1 MQSDSRSPVRDAP
14 TGPRFNPPTGPRDR
28 GRGRSRSPHGYS
40 GGRSRSRSA
49 SRKRSRTPDDGGDS
63 RYAKR
68 RRYEEDQYHH
78 HQDTDRDKGVMW
90 VEPPSQPQARE
101 PDQRFLP
108 PSAKP
113 PAAPK
118 KMRDLGL
125 TTEDIEML
133 DAHANSGSGTPLSA
147 VDPRTGKPGPAATR
161 VKAEVNGG
169 NTPKV
174 PAAPVAV
181 PAPPPPVFT
190 SPVKKFEG
198 ATPDLDTEVG
208 PCDALS
214 GTSSL
219 LTFL

>member
-1 MQSDSRSPVRDAP
+1 M
-14 TGPRFNPPTGPRDR
+14 
-28 GRGRSRSPHGYS
+28 
-40 GGRSRSRSA
+40 
-49 SRKRSRTPDDGGDS
+49 
-63 RYAKR
+63 
-68 RRYEEDQYHH
+68 E
-78 HQDTDRDKGVMW
+78 
-90 VEPPSQPQARE
+90 VEPPSQPQAPRE
-101 PDQRFLP
+101 PDQRFLL

-125 TTEDIEML
+125 MTEDIEML

-161 VKAEVNGG
+161 AKAEVNGG

-181 PAPPPPVFT
+181 PASHPPPVFT

-198 ATPDLDTEVG
+198 ATPDLDAEVG
-208 PCDALS
+208 S
-214 GTSSL
+214 
-219 LTFL
+219 